1 MVVPTALLLRA
12 LLGANL
18 LALEGRMEEAAE
30 EAALSPAFSAH
41 ATLFVILRLEPLA
54 QVALCAYCGP
64 VTRAHSLPPML
75 VLHKEQ

>member
-30 EAALSPAFSAH
+30 AAAMSTTISAR
-41 ATLFVILRLEPLA
+41 ATLLLIVRLEPLA
-54 QVALCAYCGP
+54 QVVLCAYCGP